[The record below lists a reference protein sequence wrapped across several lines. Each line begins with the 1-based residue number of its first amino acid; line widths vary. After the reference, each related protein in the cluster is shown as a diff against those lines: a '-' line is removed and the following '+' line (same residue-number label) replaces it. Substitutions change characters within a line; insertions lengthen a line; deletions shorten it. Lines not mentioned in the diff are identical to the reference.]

1 MRHLEL
7 TYGPDASKYQ
17 NTLGLKLKTTS
28 APTTQPPPPTLPPLS
43 KVDVIY
49 LCNAKDPQ
57 CKPRLVYLPT
67 GAVPV
72 LCDPRY
78 HPNCKLSTAQ
88 ENSPPVQASEP
99 VESTPPVPK
108 KNTPPPPPPTIIKE
122 MEYDCDPYWDPDCLI
137 DHPPRPVKMP
147 EPQALP
153 TRASLHEDVKKE
165 EEPGNKVVL
174 NDPFPT
180 YDPYD
185 FNQDLYDPFRHAE

>member
-17 NTLGLKLKTTS
+17 NTLGLKLKTTP
-28 APTTQPPPPTLPPLS
+28 APTTTPSPPTLPPLS

-67 GAVPV
+67 GPVPV

-78 HPNCKLSTAQ
+78 HPDCKLGTVQ
-88 ENSPPVQASEP
+88 VNSSPVQASES
-99 VESTPPVPK
+99 VESPPPIPQK
-108 KNTPPPPPPTIIKE
+108 STPPPPPPMIIKG

-137 DHPPRPVKMP
+137 DHPPRPVKML
-147 EPQALP
+147 EPPALP
-153 TRASLHEDVKKE
+153 AADHKKKE
-165 EEPGNKVVL
+165 KEPENKVIL

-180 YDPYD
+180 YDPYN
-185 FNQDLYDPFRHAE
+185 FNQDLYDPFRHAGPE